1 MQLAP
6 LSPADRS
13 TALTQ
18 PIGATQRPAGPT
30 AQAQP
35 QAGNTPARLPR
46 QGLRVWTP
54 DLNRQVANAQQSL
67 NYLDALGSQLESV
80 KAQLSHKLAGG
91 YARDGALQTQQQRLT
106 RLWNERAEQS
116 GHSLDAQL
124 EYSGNTPAQQHFRIR
139 GLEPRN
145 VQANGLETLAFTLHG
160 SSRQTMAVRVE
171 PGLSAATLA
180 SRFDQALAPAGIRVS
195 ATAQGE
201 LDFTVPESQWPR
213 LRDTLAIK
221 GDGKRFP
228 TGQFSRAPVQSAPAI
243 IEPGAWQ
250 LDDPAGLRQALPQ
263 IVRAAQQTGL
273 SRSVVQGALA
283 DADRALSQS
292 PTAEDAPVVQAYA
305 QSFADQTSG
314 ANYPLLSALSPSL
327 LGLPRYRIESLLA
340 LQ

>member
-1 MQLAP
+1 MQLTP
-6 LSPADRS
+6 LSAADRS

-18 PIGATQRPAGPT
+18 PVGATQRAAIPT
-30 AQAQP
+30 AALP
-35 QAGNTPARLPR
+35 KAESTPAPLPR
-46 QGLRVWTP
+46 QGLRVWSP
-54 DLNRQVANAQQSL
+54 DLNHQIANAQQAL

-80 KAQLSHKLAGG
+80 KTQLSHQLAGG
-91 YARDGALQTQQQRLT
+91 YVRAGALDTQQQRLT
-106 RLWNERAEQS
+106 QLWRERAEQS

-139 GLEPRN
+139 GLEQRN
-145 VQANGLETLAFTLHG
+145 LQATGPETLAFALDG

-180 SRFDQALAPAGIRVS
+180 NRFDQALASAGIRVS

-243 IEPGAWQ
+243 IEPDAWQ

-263 IVRAAQQTGL
+263 IVRTAQQTSL
-273 SRSVVQGALA
+273 TRTVVQGALA
-283 DADRALSQS
+283 DAGRALSQS
-292 PTAEDAPVVQAYA
+292 ATAQDAPVVQAYA